1 MALWHRGVCVCVQCR
16 DSAADLCHS
25 ASSAALFQGLLTDKK
40 VTSGSAEWCVLQR
53 IKKKKKRGGPEQ
65 LLKFAHER
73 DTEATTHKS
82 CRTASQARH
91 GNESKNTKKKRGESD
106 LFFMNNST
114 CESKQE
120 MWHFCLK
127 RSRVSAASCLRLGAS
142 DKTPLP
148 CYHTLGVSSA
158 KGKLDPP
165 KDFHFTHCSQGGWA
179 KYPSAS
185 KSIKLVFGCH
195 LILHQCFSVFQ
206 NPQMQDLPLVE
217 THSIS
222 DT

>member
-1 MALWHRGVCVCVQCR
+1 MRETLKPRLIK
-16 DSAADLCHS
+16 AAGRLHKLDT
-25 ASSAALFQGLLTDKK
+25 AMNQKI
-40 VTSGSAEWCVLQR
+40 Q
-53 IKKKKKRGGPEQ
+53 KKKGGS
-65 LLKFAHER
+65 LTF
-73 DTEATTHKS
+73 
-82 CRTASQARH
+82 
-91 GNESKNTKKKRGESD
+91 
-106 LFFMNNST
+106 FFMNNST